1 MANDAELKI
10 QAQLDDKLTE
20 QIRRL
25 VGEVQGLSTEAKKA
39 FDSLA
44 KSADKAAGA
53 AGAAGDAIGDVGKTS
68 QTAGDQVKKLGDE
81 GAKTGEGLGESF
93 KKAALQIVSVSTAVT
108 VLTQKIKE
116 FLTTSTEVEVI
127 NARIQASLGSNAAGF
142 EKVERQLTTLAL
154 QFKNFVTEQ
163 EVASAAQVLLQK
175 RFATTADVVQK
186 VTDAATFARVQNITL
201 AESVNLLTNVN
212 GAFADASNNSVDI
225 FSKLRLVSKE
235 TSSDFRILS
244 TGFDRIGDS
253 AIALGVRLEDVLAAF
268 TVLRQAGQTEAESLR
283 GLDAVLKGL
292 RASSSDIE
300 ARFKDVG
307 RTFDAQTLS
316 VDGLSTTLGTLVESI
331 RISGGDVQ
339 AELRKIFGSQDVV
352 NTAVALGV
360 TRADQYDRALAG
372 LSGAAKEYNKDLAII
387 GRTQESTS
395 RAFFEFFD
403 VIDNARNTQRQLSGE
418 TGELNLAY
426 QNYARAAAQAGIATT
441 EGIVSAQERA
451 RLLLSELEKQ
461 VTGTS
466 KVVVQATPEIESFYR
481 ALSGESQDAELE
493 KIKKFADELRKE
505 AAKFKE
511 LGLPEFSGK
520 NLTKVLEQ
528 IAATEERLT
537 VEVFARRE
545 EEFQKSLRAELARR
559 IEAEK
564 AEAARVEAAQA
575 RLASVRLKASE
586 AVSDFISQ
594 GADQQASAFDK
605 LDTKIASTISRL
617 EEIRSERAKLGEF
630 TPADAA
636 YFAEL
641 EARVLAVGEQV
652 RASLKTQQ
660 AQEIQAFF
668 AQAFDQIR
676 IAGTESLDAVNQE
689 FARLAVQ
696 SQQAS
701 TESSRA
707 FLEQARALGISSE
720 AAADLNARLRE
731 IEATALEVQQI
742 ELLLT
747 ASLQVEGVG
756 EQDLLAGLRAQLAPL
771 SEELNELLVLRGD
784 RILSDSDVSD
794 IDARIA
800 QVRAS
805 ARDLSQEAFRTGEA
819 FDAGFG
825 DGIASAIDKAT
836 NKFQQG
842 VDLANSFFNTLGN
855 SFATLF
861 NDIVLGTKDA
871 SDAIKDFVKNFIA
884 GIVQAINQ
892 LIAFEIAASILRGLG
907 FASGA
912 AGAAGGAPV
921 PAGEKGGVMPGNML
935 GSTGADVSG
944 SNLKPMGGASFFAD
958 GGVMQG
964 EMEKPKKAKLPAF
977 FADGGIMAGTM
988 LAAASGLPM
997 RAYAKGGVTT
1007 EPQVAVFGEGPGAEA
1022 FVPLPGPNRGIP
1034 VEFQNT
1040 PSSMSSTSTAG
1051 DSAPTYNIVV
1061 EYNPS
1066 IQALDGQST
1075 RDVLLREARIIGDI
1089 VASEIAT
1096 GANRGLKESV
1106 RATRS

>member
-10 QAQLDDKLTE
+10 QAQLDDKLTD

-81 GAKTGEGLGESF
+81 GAKTGDGLGESF

-292 RASSSDIE
+292 RASSSEIE

-331 RISGGDVQ
+331 RIRGGDVQ

-466 KVVVQATPEIESFYR
+466 KVVVQATPDIESFYR

-511 LGLPEFSGK
+511 LGLPEFSGE

-528 IAATEERLT
+528 IAETEERLT
-537 VEVFARRE
+537 VEVFAKRE
-545 EEFQKSLRAELARR
+545 EAFQKALRAELAKK
-559 IEAEK
+559 IEAEQ

-586 AVSDFISQ
+586 AVSDFISE
-594 GADQQASAFDK
+594 GANQQASAFDK

-617 EEIRSERAKLGEF
+617 DEIRAERAKLGEF

-660 AQEIQAFF
+660 AQEIQEFF

-696 SQQAS
+696 SQQAGA
-701 TESSRA
+701 EASRA
-707 FLEQARALGISSE
+707 FLEQAKALGISSE
-720 AAADLNARLRE
+720 AAQELNARLRE

-805 ARDLSQEAFRTGEA
+805 ARELSQEAFRTGEA

-871 SDAIKDFVKNFIA
+871 SDAIKDFVKNFIS

-892 LIAFEIAASILRGLG
+892 LIAFEIASSILRGLG

-935 GSTGADVSG
+935 GSTGADVSR
-944 SNLKPMGGASFFAD
+944 SNLKPMGGASYFAK
-958 GGVMQG
+958 GGV
-964 EMEKPKKAKLPAF
+964 
-977 FADGGIMAGTM
+977 MAGTM